1 MEGDLFMKF
10 IRAFLIGMVFFLC
23 LPFFGGKAYAA
34 DVQTVIYWR
43 VSQFNDDPELIS
55 WITQAIMYASS
66 LYQVDPFLV
75 TAVMQAESQFNIN
88 VGYSR
93 AGAVGLMQ
101 LMPETAEMIGVNPYN
116 PLENVVGGASYLRTQ
131 LNNFSGWGEYGVAYA
146 IAAYNA
152 GGQAVRDVGGCP
164 DNGETY
170 EYVCAVA
177 DAYNSMLNLYSRS

>member
-1 MEGDLFMKF
+1 MKSRR
-10 IRAFLIGMVFFLC
+10 IFLLAVVFFLW
-23 LPFFGGKAYAA
+23 LPFVGKASAA
-34 DVQTVIYWR
+34 DLQTIIYAR
-43 VSQFNDDPELIS
+43 VGAYNGDSEQTA
-55 WITQAIMYASS
+55 WITQAILYASS
-66 LYQVDPFLV
+66 LYQVDPLLV

-93 AGAVGLMQ
+93 AGAIGLMQ
-101 LMPETAEMIGVNPYN
+101 LMPGTAEMIGVNPYN
-116 PLENVVGGASYLRTQ
+116 PLENIVGGASYLRTQ
-131 LNNFSGWGEYGVAYA
+131 LDNFSGWGEYGVAYA

-177 DAYNSMLNLYSRS
+177 EAYNGMLAQYG

>member
-1 MEGDLFMKF
+1 MKNK
-10 IRAFLIGMVFFLC
+10 LILLVAMVFFLW
-23 LPFFGGKAYAA
+23 LPFVGKASAA
-34 DVQTVIYWR
+34 DLQTIIQSR
-43 VSQFNDDPELIS
+43 VSAYNGDAEQTA

-66 LYQVDPFLV
+66 LYQVDPLLV

-101 LMPETAEMIGVNPYN
+101 LMPATADMIGVNPYD
-116 PLENVVGGASYLRTQ
+116 PLQNIVGGASYLRTQ
-131 LNNFSGWGEYGVAYA
+131 LDNFSGWGEYGVAYA

-152 GGQAVRDVGGCP
+152 GGQAVRDCGGCP

-170 EYVCAVA
+170 DYVCAVA
-177 DAYNSMLNLYSRS
+177 EAYNGMLRQYG

>member
-1 MEGDLFMKF
+1 MKF
-10 IRAFLIGMVFFLC
+10 GRIFLLAIMFFLF
-23 LPFFGGKAYAA
+23 LPFCGRAYAA
-34 DVQTVIYWR
+34 DVQTIVYWR
-43 VSQFNDDPELIS
+43 VSQYNDDPELTA

-66 LYQVDPFLV
+66 LYQVDPLLV
-75 TAVMQAESQFNIN
+75 TAVMQAESRFNIN

-93 AGAVGLMQ
+93 AGAIGLMQ
-101 LMPETAEMIGVNPYN
+101 LMPETAEMIGVNPYD
-116 PLENVVGGASYLRTQ
+116 PLENIVGGASYLRTQ
-131 LNNFSGWGEYGVAYA
+131 LNNFAGWGEYGVAYA

-177 DAYNSMLNLYSRS
+177 EAYNGMLALYG

>member
-1 MEGDLFMKF
+1 MKYCRIVVLF
-10 IRAFLIGMVFFLC
+10 MVFFLC
-23 LPFFGGKAYAA
+23 FPFLNNKASAA
-34 DVQTVIYWR
+34 DMQTVVYWR
-43 VSQFNDDPELIS
+43 VSQYNDDPDLTA

-75 TAVMQAESQFNIN
+75 TAVMQAESKFNIN
-88 VGYSR
+88 VGYSH

-101 LMPETAEMIGVNPYN
+101 LMPDTAEMIGVNPYD
-116 PLENVVGGASYLRTQ
+116 PLQNIVGGASYLRTQ
-131 LNNFSGWGEYGVAYA
+131 LNNFSGYGDYAVAYA

-164 DNGETY
+164 NNGETY

-177 DAYNSMLNLYSRS
+177 DAYNSLLSLYNRS

>member
-1 MEGDLFMKF
+1 MKY
-10 IRAFLIGMVFFLC
+10 IRIIVFLVFFLFM
-23 LPFFGGKAYAA
+23 PFVGGRVYAA
-34 DVQTVIYWR
+34 DLQSVVYSR
-43 VSQFNDDPELIS
+43 VVSYNNDVEQAT

-66 LYQVDPFLV
+66 LYQVDPLLV
-75 TAVMQAESQFNIN
+75 TAVMQAESQFDIN

-101 LMPETAEMIGVNPYN
+101 LMPATADMIGVNPYD
-116 PLENVVGGASYLRTQ
+116 PLDNVIGGASYLRTQ
-131 LNNFSGWGEYGVAYA
+131 LDNFSSWGEYGVAYA

-170 EYVCAVA
+170 AYVCAVA
-177 DAYNSMLNLYSRS
+177 EAYNGMLAQYG